1 MVKHFTETCIME
13 NIFVQI
19 LQQVGFPCL
28 WSNKSLT
35 LQSGGR
41 IGKNLAE
48 EIDKIGKDKES
59 ARLKQEHYFLKQKM
73 SYVHI

>member
-1 MVKHFTETCIME
+1 MVKHFTETCITE

-35 LQSGGR
+35 LQSSGR

-73 SYVHI
+73 LYVHI